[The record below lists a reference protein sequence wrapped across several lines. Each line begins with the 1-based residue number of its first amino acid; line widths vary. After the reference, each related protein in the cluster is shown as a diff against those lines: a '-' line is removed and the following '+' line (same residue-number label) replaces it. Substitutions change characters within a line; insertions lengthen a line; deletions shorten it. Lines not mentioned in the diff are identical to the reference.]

1 MNHNL
6 NYLFVYCKFVPAKNS
21 LNAQPS
27 PMRKRWLNSK
37 NMTRTFIVFLV
48 CILTACN
55 NSVSKRENLLAK
67 EMSVFLVSGKYDVQI
82 VEGDTNK
89 KSTKSTNEQLTL
101 TNNLGLI
108 EFKGSDSFTDLDSIS
123 ISLNDSTLL
132 RQFSVNHFIDTVS
145 VSAAKSGID
154 KDYFGY
160 AFGKDNSGGIV
171 NIPEFRQFFNEG
183 NVSGSQALFIIGW
196 TKEDNDIT
204 IRQIERVVS
213 SGKILLNVNKT
224 FILTPNYFSQ

>member
-1 MNHNL
+1 
-6 NYLFVYCKFVPAKNS
+6 
-21 LNAQPS
+21 
-27 PMRKRWLNSK
+27 
-37 NMTRTFIVFLV
+37 MTRTFITFLIF
-48 CILTACN
+48 ILTACS
-55 NSVSKRENLLAK
+55 NSVSKREKPLAK
-67 EMSVFLVSGKYDVQI
+67 EMSVFLVSGKYDVLV
-82 VEGDTNK
+82 VESDTNK
-89 KSTKSTNEQLTL
+89 KSAKSTKEQLTL

-145 VSAAKSGID
+145 VSADKSGFH

-160 AFGKDNSGGIV
+160 AFGKDNSRGIE

-183 NVSGSQALFIIGW
+183 NISGSQSLFIIGR
-196 TKEDNDIT
+196 TKKNNDII
-204 IRQIERVVS
+204 IRRIERVVS

-224 FILTPNYFSQ
+224 FILTPNYFSQH